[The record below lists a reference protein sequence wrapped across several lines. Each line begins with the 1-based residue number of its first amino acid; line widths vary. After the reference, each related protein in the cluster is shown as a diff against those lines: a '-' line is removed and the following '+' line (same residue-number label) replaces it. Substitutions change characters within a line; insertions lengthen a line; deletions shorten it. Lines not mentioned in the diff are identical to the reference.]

1 MAIKTDT
8 VTINGTQYKHTYST
22 TGHMLTRNDNKQF
35 VEAYDPTDSSY
46 TYTESTL
53 LALQSLGARLSA
65 LETSHNTLQQEHDA
79 LEALPHIIET
89 GTSEDGLSWYKL
101 YSDKCCIQWG
111 NTSINECSTRVI
123 NLPKTYSNTNY
134 IAVTSQG
141 NLATNGDTE
150 MGIGIQKTATN
161 RITLFCHYINPNM
174 TTACWYTV
182 GYTT

>member
-22 TGHMLTRNDNKQF
+22 TGHMITRNDNKQF
-35 VEAYDPTDSSY
+35 VEAYDPTTSSY

-101 YSDKCCIQWG
+101 YSDKCCIQHG
-111 NTSINECSTRVI
+111 R
-123 NLPKTYSNTNY
+123 
-134 IAVTSQG
+134 
-141 NLATNGDTE
+141 
-150 MGIGIQKTATN
+150 TARGT
-161 RITLFCHYINPNM
+161 IT
-174 TTACWYTV
+174 
-182 GYTT
+182 

>member
-22 TGHMLTRNDNKQF
+22 TGHMITRNDNKQF
-35 VEAYDPTDSSY
+35 VEAYDPTTSSY

-89 GTSEDGLSWYKL
+89 GTSKDGLSWYKL
-101 YSDKCCIQWG
+101 YSDKCCIEG
-111 NTSINECSTRVI
+111 GKITRANRENIVT
-123 NLPKTYSNTNY
+123 LPKPYADNT
-134 IAVTSQG
+134 
-141 NLATNGDTE
+141 
-150 MGIGIQKTATN
+150 
-161 RITLFCHYINPNM
+161 
-174 TTACWYTV
+174 YTV
-182 GYTT
+182 LLQPWHTALNTDGRPVLCYETKKTDVSFDINMYSGLGGAYWTTIGYVN

>member
-22 TGHMLTRNDNKQF
+22 TGHMITRNDNKQF
-35 VEAYDPTDSSY
+35 VEAYDPTTSSY

-65 LETSHNTLQQEHDA
+65 LETSHEELQQEHDA

-101 YSDKCCIQWG
+101 YSDKCCVQHGHIKAW
-111 NTSINECSTRVI
+111 
-123 NLPKTYSNTNY
+123 SNNPQIT
-134 IAVTSQG
+134 
-141 NLATNGDTE
+141 
-150 MGIGIQKTATN
+150 
-161 RITLFCHYINPNM
+161 ITLLKSYANVNYVVWTQDQG
-174 TTACWYTV
+174 TTFDSNNNGITVRSKTTSAFILDPYTNNRYGYWYTI
-182 GYTT
+182 GYVT